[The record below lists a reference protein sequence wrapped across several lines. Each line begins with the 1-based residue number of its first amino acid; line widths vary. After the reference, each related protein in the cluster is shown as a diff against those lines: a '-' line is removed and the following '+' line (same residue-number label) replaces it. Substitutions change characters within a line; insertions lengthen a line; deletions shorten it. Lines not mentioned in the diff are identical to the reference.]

1 MRLGEYDFNEVSDTR
16 RDFAV
21 EKIFMHESYERKT
34 YTNDISLLKLK
45 QKATFTDFI
54 WPICLPPSNLVLE
67 GQTASVT
74 GISLL
79 LIKFCKCS
87 MNADLQ
93 KKILMLSPLER
104 FMFFVLN

>member
-74 GISLL
+74 GILLL

-93 KKILMLSPLER
+93 I
-104 FMFFVLN
+104 FFWM